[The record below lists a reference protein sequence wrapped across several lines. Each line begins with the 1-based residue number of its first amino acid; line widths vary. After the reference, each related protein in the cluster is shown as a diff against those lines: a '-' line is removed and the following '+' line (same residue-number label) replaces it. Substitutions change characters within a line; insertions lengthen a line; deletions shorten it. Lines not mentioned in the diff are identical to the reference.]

1 MDGNQVSYKCDVRR
15 VTTINYDRNIVRE
28 YAANLNKKSNE
39 VSSVIDRCVV
49 TSDVDYIAPFDV
61 NDSFAE
67 VFEAQLETAKK

>member
-15 VTTINYDRNIVRE
+15 GTTINFDRNVVRE

-39 VSSVIDRCVV
+39 VSAAIDRCVV

-61 NDSFAE
+61 GDSFAG
-67 VFEAQLETAKK
+67 VFDAFCQQ